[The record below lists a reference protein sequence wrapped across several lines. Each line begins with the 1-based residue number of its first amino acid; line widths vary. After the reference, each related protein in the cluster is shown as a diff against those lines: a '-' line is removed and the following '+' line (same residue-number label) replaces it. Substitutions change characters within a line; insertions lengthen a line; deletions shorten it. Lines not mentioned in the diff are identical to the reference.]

1 MRKELIEHFKLQK
14 ASAEMTLEIYLETAK
29 KQDIELLMPE
39 AVDMVHK
46 IISAQEAIKYLTIL
60 PEE

>member
-1 MRKELIEHFKLQK
+1 MRKQLIEHFKLQK
-14 ASAEMTLEIYLETAK
+14 VSADTTLKIYLETAQ

-39 AVDMVHK
+39 AVDLIHK